1 MAGLRL
7 PSAVRALARTPL
19 VTGVA
24 IVSLALGIGANA
36 AIFSVF
42 DNMLLRPLPVPGPG
56 RLVNLSAPGPTPGSH
71 SCGAAG
77 DCQSIFSYPM
87 FRDLERVQQVFTGI
101 AAHRPFAANLSFKG
115 QTLNGRGLLVSG
127 SYFPVLEVQPALGRL
142 FGKRDDGTLGEPRA
156 VVLSYDYWRTRFDS
170 RADVVDQALVVNG
183 QPLAIIGVAPR
194 GFQGTS
200 LGVRPQVFVPMT
212 LRDTMESSTKGSLED
227 RRSYWAYLF
236 ARLRPGVTAEQALAS
251 VNVPYSGIL
260 NEVEAPLQEGM
271 SEPTMKQFRARR
283 VTGEL
288 DSRGQS
294 RLHKEVRTPL
304 ILLLSVTGLV
314 LIIACSNIANL
325 LLARA
330 ATRSAEMAVRLSIG
344 ASRWRLVRQLL
355 GEASLL
361 AVLGGLLGLLVA
373 RWTLDLILAMLPSFA
388 AETMDYAVDGRIV
401 AFAMTLTV
409 ATGLLFGLFPALH
422 STRPGLV
429 TALKGQSGQ
438 PGGSRSAARFR
449 TALVTAQVGLSMLLL
464 ACSGLFVKSL
474 FNVSRVDLGLKVEQI
489 VTFGV
494 SPQLNGYTDQRS
506 LELFERLEDELS
518 AIPGVAGASA
528 ALVPLLAGNNWGNSL
543 IVEGFPSGPDT
554 DTDAHFNK
562 IAPGYF
568 RTVGIPLVAG
578 REFTRADSAHAPLV
592 AIVNEQFTKKFN
604 LGRDAIGKHIQE
616 GDRSSPQIEIVGV
629 VANAKYSQVKNAP
642 PPQVLRSVPA
652 GQGPRLPQLLPEDDA
667 GARGA
672 AGRHPEGRRPPRP
685 EPPRRGPADDGT
697 AGSRQRVHGP
707 AAHGAVGAVRRAR
720 DAARRRRPLRG
731 ARLHRGAADARDWL
745 ADGAGRGAGA
755 RAPDDPHADRHHD
768 RRRRRWRTRPRR
780 AGGAGRAVAAV
791 RAEGVRPG
799 GVGVGGRSAGA
810 RRAVG
815 GVRAGAARVTGGS
828 DDGAPLR
835 MTQALPK
842 RRGRRHEGKEQEH
855 RSGTHTTDSPFA
867 KLQDEQP
874 GLL

>member
-1 MAGLRL
+1 MAGLRF
-7 PSAVRALARTPL
+7 PSSVRALARTPL

-142 FGKRDDGTLGEPRA
+142 FGKRDDGALGEPRA

-251 VNVPYSGIL
+251 INVPYSGIL

-314 LIIACSNIANL
+314 LIIACANIANL

-355 GEASLL
+355 GESSLL

-409 ATGLLFGLFPALH
+409 GTGLLFGLFPALH

-528 ALVPLLAGNNWGNSL
+528 ALVPLLAGDNWGNSL

-578 REFTRADSAHAPLV
+578 REFTRADSAHAPRV

-642 PPQVLRSVPA
+642 PPQYFVPYRQGKVLGFLNFYLKTTLEPEGLLAAIPKVVAHLDPNLPVEDLRTMEQQVRDNVFMDRLLTVLSALFA
-652 GQGPRLPQLLPEDDA
+652 GLATLLAAVGLYGVLAYTVAQRTREIGLRMA
-667 GARGA
+667 LGA
-672 AGRHPEGRRPPRP
+672 APDRV
-685 EPPRRGPADDGT
+685 RGMILRQT
-697 AGSRQRVHGP
+697 ALMTGIGGI
-707 AAHGAVGAVRRAR
+707 AGLGLAVA
-720 DAARRRRPLRG
+720 
-731 ARLHRGAADARDWL
+731 
-745 ADGAGRGAGA
+745 AGRGAQSLLFELKGYDPA
-755 RAPDDPHADRHHD
+755 VFASAALVLALVALAAGFAPALRASRVDPMTA
-768 RRRRRWRTRPRR
+768 
-780 AGGAGRAVAAV
+780 
-791 RAEGVRPG
+791 
-799 GVGVGGRSAGA
+799 
-810 RRAVG
+810 
-815 GVRAGAARVTGGS
+815 
-828 DDGAPLR
+828 LR
-835 MTQALPK
+835 Y
-842 RRGRRHEGKEQEH
+842 E
-855 RSGTHTTDSPFA
+855 
-867 KLQDEQP
+867 
-874 GLL
+874 